1 MMDLLCQ
8 MFYTMHCLRKK
19 CNSMY
24 STYEFSSFFISTQ
37 IFMLIGD
44 IVLLLH
50 LAGIAIPIPAEF
62 IRLLDYNSLF
72 LISMILLYIVLA
84 GILFYLLFG
93 RNRKLIRMLLH
104 ARRKY
109 GRKCKWR
116 MLWLVFSP
124 FLLMC
129 LLFFVVC
136 AKNNGYF

>member
-1 MMDLLCQ
+1 MDLLCQ
-8 MFYTMHCLRKK
+8 MFYTLYCLRGKVK
-19 CNSMY
+19 SIYNA
-24 STYEFSSFFISTQ
+24 YEYISSLVCCQTIFI
-37 IFMLIGD
+37 IGD

-50 LAGIAIPIPAEF
+50 FAGIAIPIPAEF

-72 LISMILLYIVLA
+72 LISMILLNIVLA
-84 GILFYLLFG
+84 EILFYLLFG

-129 LLFFVVC
+129 LLGFGTC
-136 AKNNGYF
+136 AKNNGYL